1 MKLLIAEDNDG
12 MRGLIKRLVADF
24 ASEIYECRDGSEAL
38 AVCLA
43 RQPDW
48 VLMDIRLDG
57 LNGLTATRRITAA
70 WPQAK
75 IMIITDYDDDE
86 LREAARHAGACEYV
100 VKENLLE
107 LRRLL
112 VRLNQPSESTGEAS
126 AD

>member
-12 MRGLIKRLVADF
+12 MRGLIKRMLADF
-24 ASEIYECRDGSEAL
+24 ASEIYECRDGAEAL
-38 AVCLA
+38 AIYSA

-48 VLMDIRLDG
+48 VLMDIRLVG
-57 LNGLTATRRITAA
+57 LNGLEATRQITAA

-75 IMIITDYDDDE
+75 IMIVTDYDDDE

-100 VKENLLE
+100 IKENLLE
-107 LRRLL
+107 LRRILL
-112 VRLNQPSESTGEAS
+112 RLDQPTGSIAEAE

>member
-12 MRGLIKRLVADF
+12 TRGLIKRMVADF
-24 ASEIYECRDGSEAL
+24 ASEIYECRDGAEAL
-38 AVCLA
+38 AIYSA

-48 VLMDIRLDG
+48 VLMDIQLVG
-57 LNGLTATRRITAA
+57 LNGLAATRQITAA

-75 IMIITDYDDDE
+75 IMIVTDYDDDE

-100 VKENLLE
+100 IKENLLG
-107 LRRLL
+107 LRRILL
-112 VRLNQPSESTGEAS
+112 QLNQPTGSIAEAE